1 MQFDKV
7 VERLRMAKKTQ
18 ITSKNIPEVVDV
30 TGKAFKI
37 TEEER
42 KSVLTHLIEGGD
54 LSLYGMANAV
64 TRTSQDVESYDRA
77 TELEEMGHKILIM
90 TKKQWHSINALAA

>member
-7 VERLRMAKKTQ
+7 VERLRMAKKTP

-77 TELEEMGHKILIM
+77 TDLESIGYNILSM
-90 TKKQWHSINALAA
+90 PAKRWNSINQMAA